1 MNGKKERGLATQNKA
16 LTQYLDSW
24 LMEIPEIAFDETA
37 TELPA
42 SIKNTTEVVVEQRVI
57 DVGDTATD
65 IIQQSEVIGTANVPD
80 DTPIWG
86 KHPFKALFFNVGG
99 ITLAAPL
106 EKLGGILTECDEIK
120 VMPGNTAC
128 YLGVIV
134 HRGQTVRVINFEH
147 LVAELSG
154 ETLSSAGDA
163 LLPPN
168 RIILIEEGRIGIACR
183 HVDEVET
190 VAPTGVRWRSGT
202 TKRPW
207 YRGIVVAKMCALLDI
222 DALLMILN
230 EEQGQ
235 G

>member
-1 MNGKKERGLATQNKA
+1 MNGKKERGLATQEKA
-16 LTQYLDSW
+16 LTQYLDSL
-24 LMEIPEIAFDETA
+24 LMEIPETTFDEPVAELQTS
-37 TELPA
+37 TEDIA
-42 SIKNTTEVVVEQRVI
+42 EVVVEQRVA
-57 DVGDTATD
+57 DVSDTATD
-65 IIQQSEVIGTANVPD
+65 ISQQSAAVDATRVPD
-80 DTPIWG
+80 DTPLWG
-86 KHPFKALFFNVGG
+86 KHPFKALFFNVGET
-99 ITLAAPL
+99 TLAAPL

-120 VMPGNTAC
+120 VMPGNTAR
-128 YLGVIV
+128 YLGVIL

-154 ETLSSAGDA
+154 EPLSPAGGE

-168 RIILIEEGRIGIACR
+168 RIILIEGGRIGIACR

-190 VAPTGVRWRSGT
+190 VVPTDVRWRSGT